1 MSNQHRIPIIKTR
14 VFHDRLIF
22 MMENPTPK
30 KMVLILKGALKS
42 LIVMGIVER
51 VATSCPPTKL
61 TTTFVHDVDNVCILE
76 AQLFYGANQELPRRI
91 IGDNRWFPAHAESLI
106 KIMKSI
112 WFGVAF
118 SAFVNLFNFIYMGIQ
133 RLELWKSQM
142 YCNEGLII
150 WGPYHG
156 MIWYIHKN
164 KWIDKKSTKPRVK
177 DYQYQMENHIT

>member
-1 MSNQHRIPIIKTR
+1 
-14 VFHDRLIF
+14 

-30 KMVLILKGALKS
+30 KTVLILKGALKS
-42 LIVMGIVER
+42 LVVMEIVER
-51 VATSCPPTKL
+51 VAKSCPPTKL
-61 TTTFVHDVDNVCILE
+61 TTTFVHDVDNVCVLE
-76 AQLFYGANQELPRRI
+76 AQLFNGANQKLPRRI

-118 SAFVNLFNFIYMGIQ
+118 SDFVNIFNFIYMGIQ
-133 RLELWKSQM
+133 RLELWKSEM

-156 MIWYIHKN
+156 MIYTQEQTNRRKTRLNLGYGIINIKWKTTLHKISLSIEY
-164 KWIDKKSTKPRVK
+164 W
-177 DYQYQMENHIT
+177 